1 MSTLDLV
8 SAIINKDATGI
19 ETAFNTA
26 MAEKISTR
34 LDDMR
39 TNVAQSMFKT
49 EEPEAVVEEEYEIDE
64 ATGMKKKK
72 KWKASC

>member
-19 ETAFNTA
+19 EAAFNDA
-26 MAEKISTR
+26 MAERISVR

-39 TNVAQSMFKT
+39 DGVAQSMFKEPPT
-49 EEPEAVVEEEYEIDE
+49 ESE
-64 ATGMKKKK
+64 
-72 KWKASC
+72 

>member
-19 ETAFNTA
+19 ETAFNDT
-26 MAEKISTR
+26 MAEKISAR

-39 TNVAQSMFKT
+39 TDVAQTMFKQ
-49 EEPEAVVEEEYEIDE
+49 EEPEAAVEEEYETDK

-72 KWKASC
+72 KTESC

>member
-19 ETAFNTA
+19 DAAFNDA

-39 TNVAQSMFKT
+39 TDVAQSMFKQA
-49 EEPEAVVEEEYEIDE
+49 EEPAVETE
-64 ATGMKKKK
+64 
-72 KWKASC
+72 

>member
-19 ETAFNTA
+19 ETAFNSA

-39 TNVAQSMFKT
+39 TDVAQTMFKQ
-49 EEPEAVVEEEYEIDE
+49 EDPEAVVEEEYETDKV
-64 ATGMKKKK
+64 TGMKKKK
-72 KWKASC
+72 KTESC

>member
-8 SAIINKDATGI
+8 SAIINKDAVGI

-26 MAEKISTR
+26 MGEKIASR
-34 LDDMR
+34 LEDLR
-39 TNVAQSMFKT
+39 TNVAQNMFKQ
-49 EEPEAVVEEEYEIDE
+49 EEPETVVEEEYEIDE

-72 KWKASC
+72 KTESC

>member
-19 ETAFNTA
+19 ETAFNNA

-39 TNVAQSMFKT
+39 TDVAQTMFKQ
-49 EEPEAVVEEEYEIDE
+49 EDPEAVVEEEYEIDE

-72 KWKASC
+72 KTESC

>member
-8 SAIINKDATGI
+8 TAIINKYATGI
-19 ETAFNTA
+19 ESSFNTA
-26 MAEKISTR
+26 MAEKISAR

-39 TNVAQSMFKT
+39 TNVAQSMFKS
-49 EEPEAVVEEEYEIDE
+49 EEPEAVVEEEYETDE

-72 KWKASC
+72 KKESC